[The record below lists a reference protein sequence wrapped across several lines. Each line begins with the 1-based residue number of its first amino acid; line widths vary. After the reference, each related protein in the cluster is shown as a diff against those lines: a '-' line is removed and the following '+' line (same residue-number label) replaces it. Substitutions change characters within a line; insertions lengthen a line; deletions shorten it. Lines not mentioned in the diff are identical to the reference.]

1 MQILSRLQTAA
12 FLAAAASAS
21 ALTGCR
27 GAAGTPLSR
36 ATVDTL
42 PSGIVRVLSDAPT
55 AWRDTTGWQLV
66 EAGRFSGEENTPS
79 EVINPQTL
87 ALDEAGRV
95 YLADQKPAV
104 IKVYHPD
111 GRLLRTIGREGEGP
125 GEFRVA
131 MIAVRNGVLAVHDP
145 QTARTSVFDAAGTFR
160 RSWPAS
166 CCYWSPI
173 AFDRAGRIYVPTNIA
188 SEEPGASRGN
198 AYTRY
203 DSLGTTL
210 DTLFLPRGPEA
221 RSWTV
226 RGGSG
231 QNRFSMGTTVPYSPT
246 VRSGYAP
253 EGGFV
258 YGLSSGYQLAVS
270 ATGSDTL
277 RLFGRAWTPGPI
289 TAEQK
294 QETVERTIRR
304 WNTGAGPA
312 GRRVDDAAF
321 RAAVKAEDIP
331 SALPAFE
338 SIRVDEEGN
347 RWIRFHELADSAR
360 THFDVFDGEGAWLG
374 RVVSP
379 ILFPGYGREAWGRG
393 EVVMAIE
400 DEEGRPAIVRYRIE
414 KSGGR

>member
-1 MQILSRLQTAA
+1 
-12 FLAAAASAS
+12 
-21 ALTGCR
+21 
-27 GAAGTPLSR
+27 
-36 ATVDTL
+36 
-42 PSGIVRVLSDAPT
+42 
-55 AWRDTTGWQLV
+55 
-66 EAGRFSGEENTPS
+66 
-79 EVINPQTL
+79 
-87 ALDEAGRV
+87 
-95 YLADQKPAV
+95 V

-145 QTARTSVFDAAGTFR
+145 QTARTSVFDTSGTFR

-173 AFDRAGRIYVPTNIA
+173 AIDRAGRIYVPTNVA

-231 QNRFSMGTTVPYSPT
+231 QNRFVMGTTVPYSPA
-246 VRSGYAP
+246 VVSGYAP

-277 RLFGRAWTPGPI
+277 RLFGRAWTPEPI

-294 QETVERTIRR
+294 QEAVGRTIRR

-312 GRRVDDAAF
+312 GRRVDEAAF

-331 SALPAFE
+331 STLPAFA

-347 RWIRFHELADSAR
+347 RWIRFEELADSAR

-379 ILFPGYGREAWGRG
+379 IVFPGYGREAWNRG
-393 EVVMAIE
+393 EVVVAIE

-414 KSGGR
+414 KAGGR